1 MSLTFNRACW
11 FHIGAVMQQTEI
23 YMVCCVCRVAKDKV
37 IIWRVYLNLYVS
49 LESDNRLTNNLEHLC
64 IYNY

>member
-1 MSLTFNRACW
+1 
-11 FHIGAVMQQTEI
+11 MQQTEI